1 MPQKRPSWAGTLLR
15 CAELWL
21 CQTDWCHWGVTEL
34 YRNSIVSVPNRG
46 GGGWAPIQLPH
57 CTAVK
62 WWSLRWGWERW
73 VKIQFWVERG
83 SIISGGVFS
92 LQRLSVVFAFAFYL
106 ISYSFISQ
114 NNAQFPLLKQG
125 TALCLLLT
133 LSFLSRFVVWFFC
146 SIVFWHHMSCDSFC
160 YLILIKN
167 RVFWG
172 LHDI

>member
-15 CAELWL
+15 RAELWL

-73 VKIQFWVERG
+73 VKIHFWVKCG

-92 LQRLSVVFAFAFYL
+92 LQRLSVVFTFAFYL

-125 TALCLLLT
+125 TGLCLLLT
-133 LSFLSRFVVWFFC
+133 LCFWADLLFVFFAVLF
-146 SIVFWHHMSCDSFC
+146 S
-160 YLILIKN
+160 
-167 RVFWG
+167 
-172 LHDI
+172 DITWAAIASAISY